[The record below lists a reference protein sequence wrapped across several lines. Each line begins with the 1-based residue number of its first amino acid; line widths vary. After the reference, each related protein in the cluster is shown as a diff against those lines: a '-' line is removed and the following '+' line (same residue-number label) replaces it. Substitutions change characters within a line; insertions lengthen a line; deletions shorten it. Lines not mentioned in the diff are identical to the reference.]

1 MAIVELKMLRRQ
13 SHQTSLVV
21 CIFVGL
27 FCCFNI
33 NNFIIGLATAFIIVY
48 YYEVV
53 LLF

>member
-1 MAIVELKMLRRQ
+1 MAIVKLKMLRRQ
-13 SHQTSLVV
+13 SHQTSFVV

-27 FCCFNI
+27 FSCFN

-53 LLF
+53 F